1 MSRRFGRNQK
11 RKLRAIAGDA
21 LAMARRA
28 QDSYDRAAAEARRR
42 ESDLLDF
49 VHEVEHLIGD
59 LRHSSLREPERI
71 QASATYAGRL
81 EILQRARRD
90 RFASPAM
97 REAAFLTE
105 APLYA
110 RLVLHELR
118 TLVERDYQH
127 NLLHVTVEHDSFGAR
142 YFLTERALAV
152 ANPLVFDTMVATVS
166 RDLVRKLVEAVRLR
180 QSTAASAA
188 QQEK

>member
-11 RKLRAIAGDA
+11 RKLREQRDECVDLANRAHRRAEESRA
-21 LAMARRA
+21 LAA
-28 QDSYDRAAAEARRR
+28 QR

-49 VHEVEHLIGD
+49 VHEVEHLVGD

-166 RDLVRKLVEAVRLR
+166 RDLVRKLVGAVRLR
-180 QSTAASAA
+180 QPTAASAA